1 MIAAQLLDYV
11 EATTSGFIT
20 VVVIYAVIQSV
31 ISPFLARFAAKNA
44 TAFLGG
50 VGLVA
55 TFVALV
61 AATALGDPLTITGG
75 VETLIAATV
84 IVWLV
89 TALATLLLPFGW
101 SRPESSPR
109 GSDVPAQCPGR
120 HRVWLLPS
128 AQAGSRSASRSRKT
142 WSRRS

>member
-1 MIAAQLLDYV
+1 VTVIRLLVRTLIFLGSAALGLVVAAQLLDDV
-11 EATTSGFIT
+11 EVTASGFIT
-20 VVVIYAVIQSV
+20 VVLIYAVIQSI

-61 AATALGDPLTITGG
+61 AATALGDSLTITGG
-75 VETLIAATV
+75 VVTWISATV

-89 TALATLLLPFGW
+89 TALATLLLPFALLKAGVE
-101 SRPESSPR
+101 SARERRP
-109 GSDVPAQCPGR
+109 G
-120 HRVWLLPS
+120 
-128 AQAGSRSASRSRKT
+128 
-142 WSRRS
+142 

>member
-1 MIAAQLLDYV
+1 MTVIRLLLRALIFLGSAALGLVIAAQLLDDV
-11 EATTSGFIT
+11 EVTTSGFIT

-61 AATALGDPLTITGG
+61 AATALGDSLTITGG
-75 VETLIAATV
+75 VETWIAATV

-89 TALATLLLPFGW
+89 TALATLLLPFALVKAGVE
-101 SRPESSPR
+101 SARERRP
-109 GSDVPAQCPGR
+109 G
-120 HRVWLLPS
+120 
-128 AQAGSRSASRSRKT
+128 
-142 WSRRS
+142 

>member
-1 MIAAQLLDYV
+1 M
-11 EATTSGFIT
+11 
-20 VVVIYAVIQSV
+20 IQSV

-61 AATALGDPLTITGG
+61 AATALGDSLTITGG
-75 VETLIAATV
+75 VETWIAATV

-89 TALATLLLPFGW
+89 TALATLLLPLALVKAGV
-101 SRPESSPR
+101 ESAR
-109 GSDVPAQCPGR
+109 Q
-120 HRVWLLPS
+120 
-128 AQAGSRSASRSRKT
+128 
-142 WSRRS
+142 RRSD